1 VSWTV
6 VRTVAARDVR
16 AALTNRG
23 VMVPLILVPVVLL
36 VGIPLLFGIVA
47 VDPGAGARGF
57 APLVEAAPEAVAAVL
72 AAHPEDH
79 RWLVFGLV
87 YLTAPLYLFV
97 PVMVASVIAADSFA
111 GEKERGTIEAL
122 LHTPT
127 TDAELFAGKALG
139 AVVPAVV
146 VSLGGAVAYGLVA
159 DWVASITIGASLFPN
174 LLWTVLAL
182 WVAPAI
188 AVLGLG
194 TMVVVSSRVSTF
206 QAAAQT
212 GGLIALPLV
221 ALVIGQFG
229 GAILLATRE
238 LLLVGA
244 VLFVVD
250 AAIVTLGARTFSR
263 DRVLSRL

>member
-1 VSWTV
+1 MRWPV
-6 VRTVAARDVR
+6 VRAIAARDVR
-16 AALTNRG
+16 SALTNKG

-36 VGIPLLFGIVA
+36 VGIPLLFGIVG
-47 VDPGAGARGF
+47 VDVTAGARGF
-57 APLVEAAPEAVAAVL
+57 EPLVASAPPSVASVL
-72 AAHPEDH
+72 AGYPEDH
-79 RWLVFGLV
+79 RWMVFALV

-127 TDAELFAGKALG
+127 TDVELFVGKALG
-139 AVVPAVV
+139 AVVPAVT
-146 VSLGGAVAYGLVA
+146 VSIVGAVVYGVVA
-159 DWVASITIGASLFPN
+159 DRVAAATIGVSLFPN
-174 LLWTVLAL
+174 VLWTVLAL
-182 WVAPAI
+182 WVAPAVAI
-188 AVLGLG
+188 LGLA

-229 GAILLATRE
+229 GAVLLDTAD
-238 LLLVGA
+238 LVLIGA
-244 VLFVVD
+244 GLFVVD
-250 AAIVTLGARTFSR
+250 GLIVALGARTFNR
-263 DRVLSRL
+263 DRVLTRL

>member
-1 VSWTV
+1 MTWTV
-6 VRTVAARDVR
+6 VRAVAARDVR
-16 AALTNRG
+16 SALTNRG

-36 VGIPLLFGIVA
+36 VGIPLLFGIVG
-47 VDPGAGARGF
+47 VDVAAGARGF
-57 APLVEAAPEAVAAVL
+57 EPLVETAPPGVQAVL
-72 AAHPEDH
+72 AGYPADH

-127 TDAELFAGKALG
+127 TDAELFTGKALG
-139 AVVPAVV
+139 AVVPAVA
-146 VSLGGAVAYGLVA
+146 VSVIGALMYGVVA
-159 DWVASITIGASLFPN
+159 DRVAAATIGVSLFPN
-174 LLWTVLAL
+174 VLWTVLAL
-182 WVAPAI
+182 WVAPAVAI
-188 AVLGLG
+188 LGLA

-229 GAILLATRE
+229 GAILLDTRD
-238 LLLVGA
+238 LVLIGA
-244 VLFVVD
+244 ALFAVD
-250 AAIVTLGARTFSR
+250 GVIVAAGARTFNR